1 MQTANCCLPAG
12 GGRNR
17 KPQRIDSAA
26 QVSGGA
32 PRRLRHAL
40 LRLAGAL
47 LLVLAVPVILQAQD
61 ETRDRRHR
69 QLLERRAAILQ
80 SADRDLRSL
89 QGWCQERGLDDAVG
103 ELQGLMQSLLVE
115 TENPELPRLVV
126 PPVSEALTSDE
137 HVWRQRLQKLRE
149 ERAGEIYTLARSS
162 LRAGFPSLAFSMI
175 ADVVRLDPDHR
186 FARSVLGQE
195 QFNDPTRREDPQYAG
210 EWVSPFEKQMRSG
223 SKPQIRH
230 PEFGWIP
237 AASVSRYENG
247 QRPWKGDWISSE
259 KEAELRRDFRNAW
272 EIPSEH
278 FLVRTNVSLE
288 EGVQLST
295 KLEIFHAWLQQN
307 FAAFF
312 DTPKSLQ
319 ERFEKAGRP
328 ASARKARPLEIHY
341 YATRDEYQK
350 RVAGKVPANI
360 ETNGLYWQPDRTCY
374 FYRNPVKL
382 DLSTLFHEATHQ
394 ILDVATA
401 DARRAAARARA
412 VKLRQRQ
419 AEEWILCQ
427 NANFW
432 LIEGLACYFES
443 FEADEA
449 GNVSLGDPQYVR
461 FETAWQRLLD
471 PAYQFYLPAQQFFG
485 LGKDE
490 FQSHP
495 QISPLY
501 TQAAGYAHFLMN
513 YEDGLYRDDLIE
525 LLAQVY
531 RPDAD
536 QLLTEPSFSRI
547 AGVGWTQLD
556 QQYRDHMQNLE
567 ALSRSRQGENDVV
580 Q

>member
-1 MQTANCCLPAG
+1 MQTALCCLPAG
-12 GGRNR
+12 GGRNC
-17 KPQRIDSAA
+17 SANFCSVRPVEA
-26 QVSGGA
+26 G
-32 PRRLRHAL
+32 RRWWR
-40 LRLAGAL
+40 RWWRSVC
-47 LLVLAVPVILQAQD
+47 LLVLVLLPGLLSAQD

-69 QLLERRAAILQ
+69 QLLERREGIL
-80 SADRDLRSL
+80 SSLGRDLTAL
-89 QGWCQERGLDDAVG
+89 EGWCRDQGIPEAAE
-103 ELQGLMQSLLVE
+103 ELQGLGQSLLAE

-126 PPVSEALTSDE
+126 PPVSDALTANE

-149 ERAGEIYTLARSS
+149 ERAGEIYTLARSA
-162 LRAGFPSLAFSMI
+162 LRAGFPSLAFAMI
-175 ADVVRLDPDHR
+175 ADVVRLNPDHK

-195 QFNDPTRREDPQYAG
+195 LFSDPARRDDRDYAG

-223 SKPQIRH
+223 AKPQVWH
-230 PEFGWIP
+230 PQYGWIV
-237 AASVSRYENG
+237 AATVNRYENG

-259 KEAELRRDFRNAW
+259 KESELRRDFRNAW

-328 ASARKARPLEIHY
+328 AAARKTRPLEVHY

-350 RVAGKVPANI
+350 RVMGKVPANI

-394 ILDVATA
+394 ILDVATS
-401 DARRAAARARA
+401 DARRVAARARA

-419 AEEWILCQ
+419 AEEWVLCQ

-443 FEADEA
+443 FEADDS
-449 GNVSLGDPQYVR
+449 GNVTLGDPGYVR

-501 TQAAGYAHFLMN
+501 TQAAGYAHFLMH

-547 AGVGWTQLD
+547 AGVGWSQVD
-556 QQYRDHMQNLE
+556 QQYREHMRNLE
-567 ALSRSRQGENDVV
+567 ARSVAREQ
-580 Q
+580 